1 MITASKNYKM
11 KKRLNIEDLKEQ
23 LTQGSESTFEIPS
36 GYFEKLEDIIVD
48 KAQSS
53 GDVSDEYFQE
63 SEQKIMA
70 IVAGHSTKDTGF
82 YSGLQFA
89 AAIALLILGSL
100 TATTLLNRD
109 VNDEPTSNQISIT
122 DPGSADEDDVLTIMA
137 RQTDYDSLD
146 YNPYSPADYFI
157 EDLTLADVYDFYVS
171 ADEYTTGFDSVSYS
185 NQKSENIQDYLLED
199 DVAIDELLYE
209 I

>member
-1 MITASKNYKM
+1 M
-11 KKRLNIEDLKEQ
+11 KKQLNIEDLKEQ
-23 LTQGSESTFEIPS
+23 LTQGSEPS
-36 GYFEKLEDIIVD
+36 YDVPQGYFENLEDMIIH
-48 KAQSS
+48 KAKSS
-53 GDVSDEYFQE
+53 GDVNDEYFQE

-70 IVAGHSTKDTGF
+70 TVLSGHSTKDTGF
-82 YSGLQFA
+82 YSGLRFA
-89 AAIALLILGSL
+89 AAIAILILGSL

-122 DPGSADEDDVLTIMA
+122 DPGNADEDDVLTVMA
-137 RQTDYDSLD
+137 RQTYYDSLD

-171 ADEYTTGFDSVSYS
+171 ADEYTTGVDSVSYS